1 MRNRSSLFFV
11 VKHLAH
17 THVSMHIHR
26 FSLQE
31 IRSPA
36 NVFCVAV
43 FYVCTLRRR
52 HMYFVTSRKSSQY
65 ENVASFQRK
74 FSSFLYFSLNCEFC
88 KKKYLS
94 KSRKRLQL
102 FVRLLTATSMLRVV
116 MRIRNYW
123 NRIQHCCNIASYKL
137 VKRLH
142 VTSYVRRYSFGT
154 RDILAVSKKL
164 IYNWHHTS

>member
-1 MRNRSSLFFV
+1 LDAVFRTEKTVSALSSISYKVHFWTTAPSKRKFLSFNEKSF
-11 VKHLAH
+11 KSAFLLLNIWH
-17 THVSMHIHR
+17 TRMYVCMHIHR

-116 MRIRNYW
+116 MRIRNY
-123 NRIQHCCNIASYKL
+123 
-137 VKRLH
+137 
-142 VTSYVRRYSFGT
+142 
-154 RDILAVSKKL
+154 
-164 IYNWHHTS
+164 